1 MTELLDLH
9 VEHFYY
15 IKAQKLIELN
25 AVTMIYPSSVIYNE
39 KSLEEIYIYHS
50 VNDCLI
56 IYQDEIDNEPLCQ
69 LKSPNYT
76 HRILLLED
84 VYLKCIQHG
93 LDAELVVCVDESG
106 DKLECKQPLL
116 KLMSAPDTDEDK
128 QKEKNLSALFFELVL
143 GEDGLD
149 KADKFNVVDGYHIIS
164 NVLENRG
171 ICK

>member
-9 VEHFYY
+9 VKHFYY
-15 IKAQKLIELN
+15 IRAQKLLQLN

-39 KSLEEIYIYHS
+39 KAVEETYIYHS

-56 IYQDEIDNEPLCQ
+56 VYEDEIDSEPLCQ
-69 LKSPNYT
+69 LKAPNYI

-84 VYLKCIQHG
+84 VYLKCVLTR
-93 LDAELVVCVDESG
+93 LDTDLVVCVDEAG
-106 DKLECKQPLL
+106 DKLEGKQPLL
-116 KLMSAPDTDEDK
+116 KLMSAPETEDER

-149 KADKFNVVDGYHIIS
+149 KADKFNVVDGYRIIS

>member
-1 MTELLDLH
+1 MTELLELH
-9 VEHFYY
+9 MKHWYY
-15 IKAQKLIELN
+15 IRAQKLLHLN
-25 AVTMIYPSSVIYNE
+25 AVTIIYPSSIIYNK
-39 KSLEEIYIYHS
+39 KSVEEIYIYHS

-56 IYQDEIDNEPLCQ
+56 VYKDEVDSEPLCQ

-84 VYLKCIQHG
+84 VYLKCVLTG
-93 LDAELVVCVDESG
+93 LDTDLVVCMDEAG
-106 DKLECKQPLL
+106 EKLEGKQPLL
-116 KLMSAPDTDEDK
+116 KLMNVPKTDEEK

-143 GEDGLD
+143 GQDGLD
-149 KADKFNVVDGYHIIS
+149 KADKFNVVDGYRIIS